1 VGFFIV
7 YKFVYL
13 IILNNMTNEEK
24 ARLYSKLMSDFDN
37 IRNRIADIKV
47 TQVNLTE
54 EQENQIKILQNQQ
67 QNLLLKIN
75 QLLK

>member
-7 YKFVYL
+7 DKFVYL

>member
-1 VGFFIV
+1 
-7 YKFVYL
+7 
-13 IILNNMTNEEK
+13 MTNEEK

>member
-1 VGFFIV
+1 
-7 YKFVYL
+7 
-13 IILNNMTNEEK
+13 MTNEEK
-24 ARLYSKLMSDFDN
+24 ARLYSRLMSDFDI
-37 IRNRIADIKV
+37 IRNKIADIKV

-54 EQENQIKILQNQQ
+54 EQERDIKILQSQQ